1 MQTLIRSVIIFI
13 LIFITW
19 STIEVN
25 AQPAFKAKERIRQM
39 KKMKLL
45 DILVLTE
52 EEADKFIV
60 KYNSWENKTEAQR
73 EEIDKISD
81 ELFEAI
87 KNEAKDDEF
96 QKLSA
101 KLLSAQ
107 EKFFSIQ
114 MEKFKAMRDILSPAN
129 YAKYLVFE
137 DRFIKEL
144 GKRMMQGRGKGDGKG
159 SGRGHGRGMG
169 NIDEMDGER

>member
-1 MQTLIRSVIIFI
+1 MQTLIRSIIIAFVFVITF
-13 LIFITW
+13 
-19 STIEVN
+19 STIEVV
-25 AQPAFKAKERIRQM
+25 AQPAFKAKERMRQM

-52 EEADKFIV
+52 EEADKFII
-60 KYNSWENKTEAQR
+60 KYNAWENKVDAQR
-73 EEIDKISD
+73 EEVDKASD

-87 KNEAKDDEF
+87 KNESDDEEL

-101 KLLSAQ
+101 KLLATQ
-107 EKFFSIQ
+107 EKFFALQ
-114 MEKFKAMRDILSPAN
+114 MEKFKAMKEILSSEN

-144 GKRMMQGRGKGDGKG
+144 GRMMMEGKGKGEGRGRG
-159 SGRGHGRGMG
+159 GR
-169 NIDEMDGER
+169 